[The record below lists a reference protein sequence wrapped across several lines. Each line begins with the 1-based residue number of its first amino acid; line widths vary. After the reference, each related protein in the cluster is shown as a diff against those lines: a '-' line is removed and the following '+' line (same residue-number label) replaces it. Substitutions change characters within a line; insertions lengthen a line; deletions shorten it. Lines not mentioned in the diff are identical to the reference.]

1 MSNMI
6 INYSKA
12 VYDNKISELESYIKQ
27 LEGHRVNLEGYRDKI
42 RNLWD
47 DSEAERYYS
56 NLSEQI
62 LAVKNAAQRTTD
74 LKTIYE
80 RASAEFAKQKTLTS
94 GLIDD
99 AETAIKALGIAK
111 G

>member
-6 INYSKA
+6 INYSKT

-27 LEGHRVNLEGYRDKI
+27 LDGHRANLEGYRDKI
-42 RNLWD
+42 RNVWD

-80 RASAEFAKQKTLTS
+80 RASADFAKQKALTS
-94 GLIDD
+94 GLIGDS
-99 AETAIKALGIAK
+99 ETAIKALGIAK
-111 G
+111 D